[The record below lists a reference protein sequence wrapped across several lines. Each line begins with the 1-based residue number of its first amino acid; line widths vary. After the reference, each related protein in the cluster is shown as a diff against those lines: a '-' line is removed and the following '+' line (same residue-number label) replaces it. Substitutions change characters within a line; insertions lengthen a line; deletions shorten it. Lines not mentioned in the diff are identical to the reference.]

1 MQLSDELI
9 ELRSI
14 ADCGSDACLEPIDSG
29 E

>member
-1 MQLSDELI
+1 MQLGDELI

-14 ADCGSDACLEPIDSG
+14 ADCGSDACFEPIDSS

>member
-14 ADCGSDACLEPIDSG
+14 ADCGSDSGLEPIDAS

>member
-9 ELRSI
+9 ELRSV
-14 ADCGSDACLEPIDSG
+14 ADCGSDACFEPIDAS